1 MLALRAVIAGVGFG
15 SLAIAAAGA
24 SPAAREYV
32 PDLVQSKQAEAERAD
47 SPGACFAA
55 GPSGRPGAV
64 VDCKH
69 EHVFELAASINL
81 NDYPGS
87 AFTSS
92 AYPDQKRIAAWNQ
105 QLCEPAVS
113 AYLGERLDSLGRF
126 KVGSLLSGEK
136 AWARGEHVLR
146 CGLEMPGGSHKLL
159 VFTGKVADQDQSL
172 TYDTGVCVGAER
184 NMPTDPV
191 DCSQPHAF
199 EIVGQ
204 ADLAAQFPG
213 RADANPP
220 SEDEQNDKLKDL
232 CEKAAESY
240 LGNADHLR
248 DTTLDVNWTIL
259 KPQSWLVGSRKAVC
273 FLAKHNDQG
282 FAVLGGSVK
291 GSLLV
296 DGAKPVPPPKPTRST
311 SVPIAPPGRPRE

>member
-1 MLALRAVIAGVGFG
+1 MRAVIAGVGFG
-15 SLAIAAAGA
+15 ALAIAAAVAGSA
-24 SPAAREYV
+24 TRQYV
-32 PDLVQSKQAEAERAD
+32 PDLVQSKQSEIARAD
-47 SPGACFAA
+47 SPGACFAPGA
-55 GPSGRPGAV
+55 SGRPGAA
-64 VDCKH
+64 VDCKS

-87 AFTSS
+87 AFSS
-92 AYPDQKRIAAWNQ
+92 AAYPGQKQIAAWNQ
-105 QLCEPAVS
+105 QLCETAVAS
-113 AYLGERLDSLGRF
+113 YLGGRLDAHGRF
-126 KVGSLLSGEK
+126 KIGSLLSGEK

-159 VFTGKVADQDQSL
+159 VFTGKVAEQDQSL
-172 TYDTGVCVGAER
+172 TYDTGVCVGAEHS
-184 NMPTDPV
+184 MPTDPV

-199 EIVGQ
+199 EVVGQ
-204 ADLAAQFPG
+204 SDLAAQFPG
-213 RADANPP
+213 RVDSNPP
-220 SEDEQNDKLKDL
+220 SEDEQNNKLKDL

-240 LGNADHLR
+240 LGNADRLR

-282 FAVLGGSVK
+282 FAVLDGSVK

-296 DGAKPVPPPKPTRST
+296 DGAKPVAPPKPTRST
-311 SVPIAPPGRPRE
+311 AVPISPPGRPRE